1 MKKKIKVLEQRV
13 AEAQAEVE
21 RLQAKLQ
28 AEREKVQHKK
38 IDKKLDSIIED
49 GPHKLDDLKRLG
61 RRVSSEIKLIIK
73 G

>member
-13 AEAQAEVE
+13 AEAQADVE

-28 AEREKVQHKK
+28 AAREKDQHKK
-38 IDKKLDSIIED
+38 IDKKLDGIIEE
-49 GPHKLDDLKRLG
+49 GTHKWDDVKRLG
-61 RRVSSEIKLIIK
+61 RRVSSEIKLILK

>member
-28 AEREKVQHKK
+28 AAREKDQHKK
-38 IDKKLDSIIED
+38 IDKKLDGIIEE
-49 GPHKLDDLKRLG
+49 GTHKWDDVKRLG
-61 RRVSSEIKLIIK
+61 RRVSSEIKLILK